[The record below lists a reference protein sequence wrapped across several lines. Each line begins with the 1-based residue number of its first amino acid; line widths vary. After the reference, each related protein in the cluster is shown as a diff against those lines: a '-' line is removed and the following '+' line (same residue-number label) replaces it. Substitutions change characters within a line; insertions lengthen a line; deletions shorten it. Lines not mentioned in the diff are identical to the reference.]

1 VLGSL
6 RMSSPQRH
14 RARRHVHD
22 LTVADRALFR
32 KNLTENAV
40 AAQPPHHDEMA
51 GELAAGLARF
61 NAAVGIQV
69 AVRSP
74 QCGEKKTY
82 CPYEAPSAE
91 AI

>member
-1 VLGSL
+1 
-6 RMSSPQRH
+6 
-14 RARRHVHD
+14 
-22 LTVADRALFR
+22 VANRVLFR
-32 KNLTENAV
+32 ENLTENAV
-40 AAQPPHHDEMA
+40 AAQPPHHDEVD
-51 GELAAGLARF
+51 GELAAGLARV
-61 NAAVGIQV
+61 NADVGIQV

>member
-1 VLGSL
+1 VANRVL
-6 RMSSPQRH
+6 
-14 RARRHVHD
+14 
-22 LTVADRALFR
+22 FWE
-32 KNLTENAV
+32 NLTENAV
-40 AAQPPHHDEMA
+40 ASQPPHHDEVD
-51 GELAAGLARF
+51 GELAAGLARV
-61 NAAVGIQV
+61 NADVGIQV